1 MVHPPNRDTHSLF
14 NPFGNTCNVHP
25 HLRCLSPAVILVREL
40 RDLLGI
46 SAKRDTDV
54 SREEFVRLMLMVARE
69 ESDYPLGNVVGTL
82 VTVLLRTLNEY
93 LLGHVSMM
101 AELVRQGLI
110 TYVAKSN
117 FDSILFTKSLFRGV
131 SFNLYGFSITVYVHR
146 YLRGVG
152 VLQSKASNAHAVAIL
167 HLTLMSGVPLPGI
180 SNHFNPSTFP
190 SPTHIPPKM
199 APNSV
204 ARGSASKNFSDGLER
219 PFRILPQGTKPVVL
233 KPVHFAQTSKPEQRD
248 DQEDAPTKSAKEE
261 TYQYHNG
268 NVVVVEDGV
277 EKKVFQVS
285 GVIIAACP
293 TGKPRSKYGTNY
305 VYAGIPKYAMNFLH
319 NLLRGNHNITL
330 YEEKFAPDANYVWV
344 TLNDASELHYVAK
357 KADAVDKVS
366 PNVVKN
372 LYQKDSDNWVCNL
385 HFSVFLKSKLSKSEV
400 FDPKTSPVRVVITP
414 VRGFIVGFDK
424 NVEFPGFQSN
434 KVDGDRVVYGK
445 DVMITD
451 ELANQLKALGIG
463 L

>member
-1 MVHPPNRDTHSLF
+1 M
-14 NPFGNTCNVHP
+14 
-25 HLRCLSPAVILVREL
+25 
-40 RDLLGI
+40 
-46 SAKRDTDV
+46 
-54 SREEFVRLMLMVARE
+54 RLMLMVARE

-93 LLGHVSMM
+93 LQGHVSMM

-131 SFNLYGFSITVYVHR
+131 GFNLYGFSITIYVHR
-146 YLRGVG
+146 YLKRVEM
-152 VLQSKASNAHAVAIL
+152 LQSKASNAHAVAIL
-167 HLTLMSGVPLPGI
+167 HLTLMLGVPLPDI
-180 SNHFNPSTFP
+180 SNHFDPSTFP
-190 SPTHIPPKM
+190 STTRIPPKM

-204 ARGSASKNFSDGLER
+204 TRGSAPKNFSDGLER

-233 KPVHFAQTSKPEQRD
+233 KTVQFVQTSKPEQKD
-248 DQEDAPTKSAKEE
+248 DREE
-261 TYQYHNG
+261 THQYHNG
-268 NVVVVEDGV
+268 SVVVVEDGV

-293 TGKPRSKYGTNY
+293 TDKPGSKYGTNY

-319 NLLRGNHNITL
+319 NLLKGNHNVSL
-330 YEEKFAPDANYVWV
+330 YEEKFAPDPNYVWV

-366 PNVVKN
+366 PSAVKN
-372 LYQKDSDNWVCNL
+372 LYKKDSDNWVCNL
-385 HFSVFLKSKLSKSEV
+385 HFSVFLKSKLPKGEV
-400 FDPKTSPVRVVITP
+400 FDPKTSPVRVAITP
-414 VRGFIVGFDK
+414 VRGFIVGFDE
-424 NVEFPGFQSN
+424 NVEFPGFRSN
-434 KVDGDRVVYGK
+434 KVDGGNVVYGK

-451 ELANQLKALGIG
+451 ELANRLKALGID